1 MDPGGEVTWGVDT
14 VSGANLRNRSP
25 GASSFDGFH
34 TFEYEQV
41 SMTGS
46 TGAAPFF
53 PMSPTGNLTLD
64 DDEEDLPLLT
74 ELGINPEHI
83 KSKALAVLN
92 PLKIKNTE
100 SCKEYIDDEDLA
112 AYGVT
117 GCLLMY
123 GLLNLM
129 CETQVGVQFTLSI
142 LGYNILPISILALI
156 SALGWLLLTTPGFIV
171 YTTCA
176 VFILWSA
183 WCATQV
189 CFAICPKMCALHY
202 PCFRLLTVSLSRLRA
217 LVPFSFLP
225 ACPIGIACISMAS
238 FLHCTLRSALPI
250 TADHQCDPP
259 RSIQHPAEQT
269 PQQPHVSERKA

>member
-112 AYGVT
+112 GPVCFALLLGFSMMLEGKMHFGHIYAYGVT

-183 WCATQV
+183 WCATQMFV
-189 CFAICPKMCALHY
+189 VGLDMHQQRWLVFYPLLLFYTTFALI
-202 PCFRLLTVSLSRLRA
+202 TV
-217 LVPFSFLP
+217 F
-225 ACPIGIACISMAS
+225 
-238 FLHCTLRSALPI
+238 
-250 TADHQCDPP
+250 
-259 RSIQHPAEQT
+259 
-269 PQQPHVSERKA
+269 